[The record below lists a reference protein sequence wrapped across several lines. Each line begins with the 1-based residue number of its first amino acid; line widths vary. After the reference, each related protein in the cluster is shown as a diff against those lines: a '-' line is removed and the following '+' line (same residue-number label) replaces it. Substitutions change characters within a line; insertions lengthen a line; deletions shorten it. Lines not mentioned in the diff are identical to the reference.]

1 MSAFAQVCRLR
12 RRGFGPIISPVIR
25 RFAIFLLVLA
35 GALAPALPALEKM
48 VPARVTCGCVHC
60 RCNHAACPMPAPVR
74 TENTATSAFVAG
86 LVTRATAPR
95 SVRVARVI
103 STPVAVFPA
112 ATQTRFPVAESVT
125 PASVPLFKAHC
136 SFLI

>member
-1 MSAFAQVCRLR
+1 MRPG
-12 RRGFGPIISPVIR
+12 GFGPIFFPVIR
-25 RFAIFLLVLA
+25 RFAIFLLVLT

-48 VPARVTCGCVHC
+48 VPERVTCGCVHC

-86 LVTRATAPR
+86 LVIRAIAPR
-95 SVRVARVI
+95 TIRVARVL
-103 STPVAVFPA
+103 STPVTALPA
-112 ATQTRFPVAESVT
+112 AMQARFPVAESVT